1 MKVAGTFQF
10 AAPRDDVYR
19 AICDPGVLMAVIPGC
34 ESVEQVDEDT
44 YEGRITLRLPG
55 STGSYRTRVRL
66 VDADPPHRSGME
78 GTVEGTMGSIRG
90 RAAFVLH
97 ETGTGTAMEYEGSGV
112 IGGPLARLDSSF
124 TERLAGS
131 LITQGLRALDAR
143 LANATPQQTG
153 PGGLRTTTEVSE

>member
-1 MKVAGTFQF
+1 
-10 AAPRDDVYR
+10 
-19 AICDPGVLMAVIPGC
+19 
-34 ESVEQVDEDT
+34 
-44 YEGRITLRLPG
+44 
-55 STGSYRTRVRL
+55 VRL

-90 RAAFVLH
+90 RAEFLLH

-143 LANATPQQTG
+143 LMSPQSQTIG
-153 PGGLRTTTEVSE
+153 PKGLRPTAEGSE